1 MADLEEFEQ
10 RNPNYEIFQNSE
22 DYQMSQNL
30 ENELEP
36 VSRINETIEAC
47 ILEQN
52 IINQEPPSP
61 PAATLAPLNGISV
74 LPRVE

>member
-1 MADLEEFEQ
+1 
-10 RNPNYEIFQNSE
+10 
-22 DYQMSQNL
+22 MSQNF
-30 ENELEP
+30 ENNESEP
-36 VSRINETIEAC
+36 ETRINETSEAC